1 MPGNPLLPWH
11 PMARSC
17 PGRSYTFSTHLITT
31 TLPVTTTFPIT
42 TTFLIT
48 TNLLITTT
56 LLITITFTRGD
67 MNGLLKRPGSP
78 TTSDSSKENM
88 DEEDN
93 NNMSGLTRYMQRI
106 R

>member
-1 MPGNPLLPWH
+1 MQGNPLWPWH

-17 PGRSYTFSTHLITT
+17 PGSSCTFST
-31 TLPVTTTFPIT
+31 
-42 TTFLIT
+42 
-48 TNLLITTT
+48 LLITTT
-56 LLITITFTRGD
+56 LTRGD

-93 NNMSGLTRYMQRI
+93 NNMSGLTRYMRRI

>member
-1 MPGNPLLPWH
+1 MQGNPLWPWH
-11 PMARSC
+11 PMVRSC
-17 PGRSYTFSTHLITT
+17 PGRSCTFST
-31 TLPVTTTFPIT
+31 
-42 TTFLIT
+42 
-48 TNLLITTT
+48 LLITTT
-56 LLITITFTRGD
+56 LTRGD

-93 NNMSGLTRYMQRI
+93 NNMSGLTRYMRRI

>member
-1 MPGNPLLPWH
+1 MQGNPLWPWH

-17 PGRSYTFSTHLITT
+17 PGRSCTFSTLLITANHLIA
-31 TLPVTTTFPIT
+31 I
-42 TTFLIT
+42 TFLF
-48 TNLLITTT
+48 TTT
-56 LLITITFTRGD
+56 LLITLTLTRGD

-93 NNMSGLTRYMQRI
+93 NNMSGLTRYMRRI
-106 R
+106 Q